1 MRDYSSMF
9 TKKTRRRG
17 ETSQLLETLEKAV
30 LDDLNQVLSSSR
42 DNISVA
48 MSQLIE
54 LNLKFNEAFLRIRWA
69 DGFSSLENIRYEL
82 ADIQRLIDGTR
93 ADLRTLASVYMNENN
108 NAM

>member
-1 MRDYSSMF
+1 
-9 TKKTRRRG
+9 
-17 ETSQLLETLEKAV
+17 LEKAV
-30 LDDLNQVLSSSR
+30 LEDLNQVLSSSR

-48 MSQLIE
+48 MSELIE